1 MDKEEPKIDLIETWG
16 STRIRVFLQTTAT
29 TIVVIAIFAGGG
41 YLLDKQLG
49 TYPTIFIIGLIVSFP
64 ITQIYLYKKLKKFA
78 KSKIN
83 G

>member
-29 TIVVIAIFAGGG
+29 TIIVIAILAGGG
-41 YLLDKQLG
+41 YLLDQQVQ
-49 TYPTIFIIGLIVSFP
+49 TYPTFFLIGLIASFP
-64 ITQIYLYKKLKKFA
+64 ITQVVLYKQLRKYAKK
-78 KSKIN
+78 KIN